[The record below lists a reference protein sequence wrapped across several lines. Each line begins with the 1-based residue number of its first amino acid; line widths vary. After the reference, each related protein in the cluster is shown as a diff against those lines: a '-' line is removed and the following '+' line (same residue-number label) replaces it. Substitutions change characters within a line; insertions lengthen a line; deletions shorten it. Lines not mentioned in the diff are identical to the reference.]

1 MSKDA
6 QPSALAAGMAN
17 AIAGSLGGAI
27 AMSILYP
34 FETMRLRMQAQT
46 RDENGEL
53 QYSSMADCARQILDE
68 EGIKGFY
75 VRLAGSVFGVAL
87 ANLVYYFW
95 ANFFKYRLYG
105 KRSVTPRQ
113 NLVSSCLGG
122 ICNVLMLNPYWVANT
137 QMMLNQRR
145 GRKGKYKNVL
155 DAIYQIYQEKG
166 LSDGPY
172 SGLVPSIM
180 LISNP
185 CVQFVVYESLLLRLK
200 LLLKKGQL
208 SSYQYFLL
216 GAFAKFCATIT
227 TYPLQVIKT
236 QFQKEDCPY
245 ANVSDA
251 VQKIT
256 LNYTSVEGLYQGMGA
271 KLTQTVSNTAL
282 MFVLYE
288 RILLFSMAFS
298 RNLVDGASIRKK
310 IA

>member
-1 MSKDA
+1 MTVLSKEIP
-6 QPSALAAGMAN
+6 PSPLAAGLAN
-17 AIAGSLGGAI
+17 AVAGSVGGAI

-34 FETMRLRMQAQT
+34 FETIRLRMQAQE
-46 RDENGEL
+46 RKKNGEL
-53 QYSSMADCARQILDE
+53 QYKSMADCARQILDE

-75 VRLAGSVFGVAL
+75 VRLGGSVFGVAL

-105 KRSVTPRQ
+105 KRSVSPRQ

-122 ICNVLMLNPYWVANT
+122 ICNVVVLNPYWVANT
-137 QMMLNQRR
+137 QMMLSQRNGKQ
-145 GRKGKYKNVL
+145 GRYKNVI
-155 DAIYQIYQEKG
+155 DAIIKLYKEKG
-166 LSDGPY
+166 LADGPY
-172 SGLVPSIM
+172 SGLVPALM

-200 LLLKKGQL
+200 ILLKQGQL

-236 QFQKEDCPY
+236 QFQKANCPY
-245 ANVSDA
+245 TDVYDA
-251 VQKIT
+251 VKNLTQNFT
-256 LNYTSVEGLYQGMGA
+256 NVDGLYQGMGA

-288 RILLFSMAFS
+288 RVLVLSMRAS
-298 RNLVDGASIRKK
+298 RKAIDGI
-310 IA
+310 